1 MNVKIPTSITSSKRT
16 SAVFLLLAFSLTTLS
31 PTSLFAQLPLGGDV
45 DRARVS
51 WTPVRKKPQQA
62 SQPASQQAG
71 KSNQLS
77 KAEAVTLSAAPTR
90 ATTRQASSQQA
101 VSKHAAT
108 RIPLTD
114 PVKPQVRQTAQQVPV
129 PMELPAEAIV
139 PGTVVSESVSYGY
152 GCDAIGCDTLGC
164 DGIGCDSIGCDSMGC
179 GDGCGCKLCGEI
191 PSSRAWRPAVTFS
204 LPQDGWFKLEGLA
217 MKVDGMGMPPLV
229 TSSPSGTAQADAG
242 VLGLPT
248 TTILVGNH
256 EEFDNGFDGARIDL
270 GFWFDRCHTWGMG
283 MDMFRLSEASHRESF
298 TSTGNPILARP
309 FFNILTGN
317 EDANLLAFDDNAN
330 LSITGQVSVE
340 MESFLRGGGF
350 YFRKAMGCEEGRRRF
365 FRIGRYDNFC
375 SRSDFRF
382 GYRYMDLAEQIT
394 IADSIVSTSSVA
406 PGQMSTLDVFRTE
419 NQFNGLDLAVH
430 HRVIRGFW
438 SFEGLVRL
446 GVGNTLQK
454 VRIDGSTTSTDQFNA
469 TTTEQ
474 GGLLALSSNIGN
486 YTQDEFSVVPEIN
499 LTLGYQLTERLKA
512 TIGYTGIYWSNV
524 VRPGQHIS
532 LDVNPDL
539 LPPPIPTNGALRPEF
554 TWDTTDY
561 WAQGLHYGLEFRW

>member
-16 SAVFLLLAFSLTTLS
+16 SAVFLSLAFSLAMLAPS
-31 PTSLFAQLPLGGDV
+31 DVFAQLPLGSDA
-45 DRARVS
+45 DRARAS
-51 WTPVRKKPQQA
+51 WTPVRKKAQPKPARKPSQLTRA
-62 SQPASQQAG
+62 S
-71 KSNQLS
+71 
-77 KAEAVTLSAAPTR
+77 AVELAAAPTR
-90 ATTRQASSQQA
+90 KPAAKQATP
-101 VSKHAAT
+101 KHAAT

-129 PMELPAEAIV
+129 PMELPTETVVTGPIV
-139 PGTVVSESVSYGY
+139 PGTVVSESVSYGP
-152 GCDAIGCDTLGC
+152 GCDSIGCDTIGC
-164 DGIGCDSIGCDSMGC
+164 DGLGCDSMGC

-191 PSSRAWRPAVTFS
+191 PSSRAWRPAITFS

-217 MKVDGMGMPPLV
+217 MRVDGMGMPPLV
-229 TSSPSGTAQADAG
+229 TSSPNGTAQADAG

-248 TTILVGNH
+248 TSILVGNH
-256 EEFDNGFDGARIDL
+256 EEFDTTFDGARIDL

-283 MDMFRLSEASHRESF
+283 LDMFRLSEASHRESF
-298 TSTGNPILARP
+298 ASTGNPILARP
-309 FFNILTGN
+309 FFNVLNGT

-340 MESFLRGGGF
+340 MESYLRGGGF

-382 GYRYMDLAEQIT
+382 GYRYMELNEQIS
-394 IADSIVSTSSVA
+394 IEDSIVSTSSIA
-406 PGQMSTLDVFRTE
+406 PGQMSTSDLFRTK

-446 GVGNTLQK
+446 GVGNTLQQ
-454 VRIDGSTTSTDQFNA
+454 VWIDGSTTSTDQFNT

-474 GGLLALSSNIGN
+474 GGLLALSSNIGT
-486 YTQDEFSVVPEIN
+486 YSQDEFSVVPELN
-499 LTLGYQLTERLKA
+499 LTIGYQLTECLKA
-512 TIGYTGIYWSNV
+512 TFGYTGIYWSNV
-524 VRPGQHIS
+524 VRPGEHIS

-539 LPPPIPTNGALRPEF
+539 LPPPIPTNGASRPEF
-554 TWDTTDY
+554 TWDTIDY
-561 WAQGLHYGLEFRW
+561 WAQGIHYGLEYRW